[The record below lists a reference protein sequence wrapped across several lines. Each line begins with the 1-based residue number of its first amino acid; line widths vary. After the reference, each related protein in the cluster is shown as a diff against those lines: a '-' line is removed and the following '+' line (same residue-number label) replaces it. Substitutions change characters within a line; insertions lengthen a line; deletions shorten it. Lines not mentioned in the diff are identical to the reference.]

1 MIDITASVQEAVEKL
16 KRIPRRLEETTLPI
30 LRDSTD
36 LIRRI
41 MARPGLAVRYPIRWD
56 SVKQKRYVIA
66 KLRREGNL
74 PYQRTGAHSNAWET
88 LDLANGSIVQNIGHK
103 AVFLY
108 GSASGEFAGAVRVT
122 PTGQSHIHEGR
133 WRLVRPVVDSVM
145 SRIPKQILERF
156 RIDVNG

>member
-1 MIDITASVQEAVEKL
+1 MINITASVKEAIEKM

-30 LRDSTD
+30 LRDSSD

-41 MARPGLAVRYPIRWD
+41 MARPGLQVRYPIRWD
-56 SVKQKRYVIA
+56 SPKQRRYVIA

-74 PYQRTGAHSNAWET
+74 PHQRTGAHANAWET
-88 LDLANGSIVQNIGHK
+88 QDLANGSVVQNIGHK

-108 GSASGEFAGAVRVT
+108 GSASGEFAGARLVT
-122 PTGQSHIHEGR
+122 KTGQSHIHEGR
-133 WRLVRPVVDSVM
+133 WRLVRPVIDSVM

-156 RIDVNG
+156 KIEVNA